1 MAALT
6 FEQQFTRD
14 KELFQIR
21 AEMERALNG
30 RGWYHTR
37 RARDYERG
45 KMLIPY
51 APGSEE
57 YSVALQV
64 VAEYVGV

>member
-1 MAALT
+1 MSDQT
-6 FEQQFTRD
+6 FEQQFTRE
-14 KELFQIR
+14 KQLHQIR
-21 AEMERALNG
+21 ANVEAVLKN
-30 RGWYHTR
+30 RGWYHTH

-57 YSVALQV
+57 YSIALQV